1 MLPIEE
7 CRNQHDENL
16 SVLEL
21 SFLYVL
27 APTIIEYVNW
37 VLKTAISQGKKR
49 LYFLARDG
57 YLMYQLAKRMA
68 EDRKLDIEIRYLEVS
83 RYAIR
88 SAEYYFLGPKS
99 LETICVGGIDITFE
113 KIMKRALLTDEE
125 AKEIARLAGYEERYK
140 EGLNYRQIQSL
151 KEILRKLPEL
161 FQYIGRHSKEC
172 YQNVCGYL
180 KQEGLFESIPYAL
193 VDSGWI
199 GTLQMSI
206 QNVIAHETKTDQKVC
221 GYYFGL
227 YEIPKEAEEGQY
239 QSYYFGPKAVKRK
252 IYFSNCFFE
261 TVFSALQGMTMGYE
275 WKEQAYLPV
284 YSEKKNPNGKEIQR
298 FKRLLLDFGD
308 SYLSYEHVSDILW
321 EQEGKQVVPE
331 LLKLFMGTPTYEE
344 AKSYGRLQFCD
355 DVLELQMQNVAAE
368 WDKEELRNQRF
379 LRKTLIRLNKIKEQL
394 HDSAWPEGSIVLL
407 GERVRKSLRQER
419 MYKRFMYMRKAMGV
433 KDIQGKNS
441 NKNME
446 IRELEEKKNSKMHQ
460 NQEHSNAVNSKKRVN
475 RRKKIKSAIKRK
487 NDLKQYAF
495 VIQELTSREIKRK
508 YARSSLGIIW
518 SVLNP
523 LLHMIV
529 MSLIFSTM
537 FRRSIENFPIYY
549 LTGHIIWDLF
559 SQATNASMTSLVD
572 NKSLL
577 IKAKLPKQVFILSRI
592 YTSLVNLGYTCI
604 PYVIM
609 LFVFRIRFSWSM
621 LLFPVAISFTLIFSM
636 GIGYL
641 LSVTYVFFADIK
653 YLYSV
658 LLTLLMY
665 LSALFYPI
673 SQLPEA
679 MQTFIGCNPVYV
691 SIAFTR
697 ECMMYGNVPEPMLW
711 IKLIAWSVGSLALG
725 LAVFKAKENKVMQK
739 V

>member
-7 CRNQHDENL
+7 CRNQHDEIL

-27 APTIIEYVNW
+27 APTITEYDNW

-68 EDRKLDIEIRYLEVS
+68 EERKLDIEIRYLEVS

-88 SAEYYFLGPKS
+88 SAEYYFLGPKA

-125 AKEIARLAGYEERYK
+125 ALEIARLAGYEDRYK
-140 EGLNYRQIQSL
+140 EGLNYRQIQEL
-151 KEILRKLPEL
+151 KEILRKIPEL
-161 FQYIGRHSKEC
+161 FQYMGPHSKEC

-180 KQEGLFESIPYAL
+180 KQEGLFENIPYAL

-206 QNVIAHETKTDQKVC
+206 QNVVTHATKRDRKIC

-227 YEIPKEAEEGQY
+227 YEIPKEAEKGQY
-239 QSYYFGPKAVKRK
+239 QSYYFDPKDVKRK
-252 IYFSNCFFE
+252 IFFSNCLFE
-261 TVFSALQGMTMGYE
+261 TVFSALQGMTLGYE
-275 WKEQAYLPV
+275 WNEQAYLPV
-284 YSEKKNPNGKEIQR
+284 YSVKKNPNGKEIQR

-308 SYLSYEHVSDILW
+308 SYLSYEHVSDTLW
-321 EQEGKQVVPE
+321 EQEGKPVVPK

-344 AKSYGRLQFCD
+344 AKSYGTLQFCD

-368 WDKEELRNQRF
+368 WNKEELRNQRF

-407 GERVRKSLRQER
+407 GEKVRKSLRQER

-433 KDIQGKNS
+433 KEIQGKNS

-460 NQEHSNAVNSKKRVN
+460 IQEHISDANSKKRVN
-475 RRKKIKSAIKRK
+475 RRKKIKSVIRRK

-523 LLHMIV
+523 LLTMIV
-529 MSLIFSTM
+529 LSLVFSTM
-537 FRRSIENFPIYY
+537 FWKSIQNFPVYY
-549 LTGHIIWDLF
+549 LTGQIFWTLF
-559 SQATNASMTSLVD
+559 SGATNSAMTALVD
-572 NKSLL
+572 NKNLL
-577 IKAKLPKQVFILSRI
+577 IQAKLPKQVFVLSRV
-592 YTSLVNLGYTCI
+592 YTSLVNFGYTCI
-604 PYVIM
+604 AYI
-609 LFVFRIRFSWSM
+609 LILLVFHIHPSITMM
-621 LLFPVAISFTLIFSM
+621 LLLVDVFFTLIFSM
-636 GIGYL
+636 GIGFM
-641 LSVTYVFFADIK
+641 LSVAYVFFADIN

-658 LLTLLMY
+658 FLTLLMY
-665 LSALFYPI
+665 LSAIFYPVD
-673 SQLPEA
+673 QLTEA
-679 MQTFIGCNPVYV
+679 MQVFIGCNPIYV
-691 SIAFTR
+691 SIAFAR
-697 ECMMYGNVPEPMLW
+697 DCMMYGKVPEPMLW
-711 IKLIAWSVGSLALG
+711 IKLIAWSVGSFVLG
-725 LAVFKAKENKVMQK
+725 FVVFKAKENKVIEK